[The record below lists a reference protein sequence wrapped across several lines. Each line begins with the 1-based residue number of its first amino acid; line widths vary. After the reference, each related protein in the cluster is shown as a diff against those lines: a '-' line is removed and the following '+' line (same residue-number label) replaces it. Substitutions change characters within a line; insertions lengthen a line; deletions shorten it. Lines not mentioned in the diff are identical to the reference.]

1 MSKKGFMKII
11 AAGCIASLLLTGCGS
26 TFPEMTE
33 EEYNQTVQYAVGL
46 LMKYSNNGVERLS
59 SISALEMQHQIE
71 KEEREAA
78 KAERDAQLA
87 ENIGDGTVED
97 TGEGA
102 EELSEDEELVAQA
115 DDITELETEDG
126 DVKVDISSEDGSE
139 DDNVDELLDQYED
152 QLKEGVETAEN
163 SDEADTADSS
173 DEADSSEEA
182 DASDSA
188 STEESVPDASLE
200 DLESLADQP
209 TEETLPTDDS
219 SEGESLT
226 TQTDETVDGMR
237 QEISKGMFLTY
248 SGYSVVGSYADER
261 DVFSITAT
269 KGNKLLVL
277 NFKLINT
284 SGMDVSVDMVKAN
297 PHFQIILNG
306 TNVGY
311 TNVTMLDNDLSSF
324 AGTIPAGAKQN
335 MVLIKQMNQDKVKT
349 VDTLGLIGTLGGD
362 TITFNL
368 E

>member
-1 MSKKGFMKII
+1 MGKRVLKII
-11 AAGCIASLLLTGCGS
+11 AAGCIASVFLTGCGS
-26 TFPEMTE
+26 TFPEMTQ

-87 ENIGDGTVED
+87 QDLENGAVTAPSEEATED
-97 TGEGA
+97 DS
-102 EELSEDEELVAQA
+102 LIAQA
-115 DDITELETEDG
+115 DEGPADDSEG
-126 DVKVDISSEDGSE
+126 DDVRVDISSEDGSS
-139 DDNVDELLDQYED
+139 DDDVDELLNEYED
-152 QLKEGVETAEN
+152 QLKEGVENAEN
-163 SDEADTADSS
+163 ADAADNS
-173 DEADSSEEA
+173 DSSEEDEPVSDA

-188 STEESVPDASLE
+188 STEESSPDATLE
-200 DLESLADQP
+200 ELEALADQP
-209 TEETLPTDDS
+209 TEDTTVSDNPA
-219 SEGESLT
+219 EGESLT
-226 TQTDETVDGMR
+226 TSTDETVDGMR
-237 QEISKGMFLTY
+237 QEISKGIFLTY
-248 SGYSVVGSYADER
+248 SGYSVAGSYADEK

-284 SGMDVSVDMVKAN
+284 SGMDVTVDMVKAN
-297 PHFQIILNG
+297 PHFQVILNG

>member
-1 MSKKGFMKII
+1 MSKKGFMKTM
-11 AAGCIASLLLTGCGS
+11 AVLCVASLFLTGCGS

-33 EEYNQTVQYAVGL
+33 EEYNHTVQYAASL

-87 ENIGDGTVED
+87 ESIADGTVEETED
-97 TGEGA
+97 NTD
-102 EELSEDEELVAQA
+102 ELSDDEELVAQTG
-115 DDITELETEDG
+115 DIAEPETENQ
-126 DVKVDISSEDGSE
+126 DVQVDISAEDGSE
-139 DDNVDELLDQYED
+139 DDDVDELLDQYED
-152 QLKEGVETAEN
+152 QLKEGVEETEN
-163 SDEADTADSS
+163 SDEGDSA
-173 DEADSSEEA
+173 DEADSS
-182 DASDSA
+182 DSSDSA
-188 STEESVPDASLE
+188 ASEESVPDASLE
-200 DLESLADQP
+200 DLEALADQP
-209 TEETLPTDDS
+209 VEETLPTDDS

-226 TQTDETVDGMR
+226 TKTDETVDGMR
-237 QEISKGMFLTY
+237 QEISKGIFLTY
-248 SGYSVVGSYADER
+248 SGYSVVGSYADEN

-284 SGMDVSVDMVKAN
+284 SGMDVTVDMVKAN
-297 PHFQIILNG
+297 PHFQVILNG

-311 TNVTMLDNDLSSF
+311 TNVTMLDDDLSSF